1 MEEHDVAT
9 IDLGSN
15 SFHMV
20 IARYQGNNLRIV
32 DRIKERVRLADG
44 LNEQQQLSQDA
55 MARGLSC
62 LALFAERLRGFP
74 ASRVRV
80 AATYTLREAA
90 NADDFLIQAR
100 KLLGFPID
108 IISGN
113 EEARLIYQGVAH
125 TQHIQGRVLVID
137 IGGGSTELVIGQDFD
152 CKLVSSHSM
161 GCVSFTQRYFAD
173 GNLSERQFQQAADAA
188 QYLLAPKLGAYLAL
202 GWERVLGCS
211 GTIKTLLEMCSAV
224 TGESCIDLP
233 GLLHIRARM
242 INAGHIDR
250 VNISGLG
257 EDRKPLIAAGLSI
270 LLGLF
275 QSLNLARMDFSDGA
289 LREGLLYSAF
299 GRLDH
304 HSVQTHTL
312 QALSSQYAVDTRQ
325 AERVSDTALALFEPL
340 RDSWQ
345 LDQEAA
351 DLLAGA
357 ARLHEV
363 GLHINFTGIHRHSA
377 YILRHSDL
385 PGFTL
390 EQQKILA
397 ALVRFHRKALKL
409 SELEPL
415 GTLPETQ
422 LWRLVRLLRLA
433 VALHRRRQNNALPPL
448 VLELGEQDALRLRL
462 PADWCEHNPLLLT
475 TLQREQD
482 YQAKIGWK
490 LELIQL

>member
-1 MEEHDVAT
+1 
-9 IDLGSN
+9 
-15 SFHMV
+15 
-20 IARYQGNNLRIV
+20 
-32 DRIKERVRLADG
+32 
-44 LNEQQQLSQDA
+44 
-55 MARGLSC
+55 
-62 LALFAERLRGFP
+62 
-74 ASRVRV
+74 
-80 AATYTLREAA
+80 
-90 NADDFLIQAR
+90 
-100 KLLGFPID
+100 
-108 IISGN
+108 
-113 EEARLIYQGVAH
+113 
-125 TQHIQGRVLVID
+125 
-137 IGGGSTELVIGQDFD
+137 
-152 CKLVSSHSM
+152 
-161 GCVSFTQRYFAD
+161 
-173 GNLSERQFQQAADAA
+173 
-188 QYLLAPKLGAYLAL
+188 
-202 GWERVLGCS
+202 
-211 GTIKTLLEMCSAV
+211 TIKTLLEMCSAV

-233 GLLHIRARM
+233 GLLHIRAQM

-275 QSLNLARMDFSDGA
+275 RSLNLARMDFSDGA
-289 LREGLLYSAF
+289 LREGLLYSTF
-299 GRLDH
+299 GRRDH
-304 HSVQTHTL
+304 HSVQAHTL
-312 QALSSQYAVDTRQ
+312 QALSSQYAVDSRQ
-325 AERVSDTALALFEPL
+325 AERVRDTALALFEPL

-357 ARLHEV
+357 AQLHEV

-490 LELIQL
+490 LELIQV